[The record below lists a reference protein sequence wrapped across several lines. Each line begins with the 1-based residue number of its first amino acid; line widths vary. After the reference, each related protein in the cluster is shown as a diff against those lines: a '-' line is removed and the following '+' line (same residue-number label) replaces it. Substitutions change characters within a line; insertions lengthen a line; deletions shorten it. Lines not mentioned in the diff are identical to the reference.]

1 MKSLPTGA
9 TVMLIDPIR
18 KNKFEPKYIGPYT
31 IARRARNGAYVL
43 RDGTGDVLDRHVPLD
58 QLKLLS
64 KRQLSNNNIYEVQS
78 IVNHRGEAGNYEYE
92 TKWKGYNEITWEPQS
107 NFLDDGVIKK
117 YWSTIKS
124 NEHTSINK
132 TIKQSYNRIQQYN
145 SNDNNIN
152 DNINDTIL
160 M

>member
-1 MKSLPTGA
+1 MDYKQKMVNTLNKTKKQLRVKSLPTGA
-9 TVMLIDPIR
+9 TVILVDPIR

-43 RDGTGDVLDRHVPLD
+43 RDGTGDILDRHVPID

-64 KRQLSNNNIYEVQS
+64 KRQQNNNNIYEVQHIIS
-78 IVNHRGEAGNYEYE
+78 HRGEADNYEYE
-92 TKWKGYNEITWEPQS
+92 IKWKGYNEITQS

-124 NEHTSINK
+124 N
-132 TIKQSYNRIQQYN
+132 
-145 SNDNNIN
+145 
-152 DNINDTIL
+152 
-160 M
+160 